1 MRTDRFDLYQ
11 LHAVNTREDVEKIFA
26 PDGALEAFDFDT
38 MLFPTSFATWHAG
51 NFGPQVLAAADDL
64 TRRTG
69 TPCRGRS

>member
-1 MRTDRFDLYQ
+1 M
-11 LHAVNTREDVEKIFA
+11 EKIFA